1 MIACLPQCQV
11 HLHVHTSSCKLAVAR
26 KKKQKKN
33 KTTGSDVLART
44 VRAFSVWSC
53 CLLQMKRGGGKN
65 NNAVVSMKNVPTEQ
79 SLRAHGYN
87 FSAFHSTL

>member
-1 MIACLPQCQV
+1 MLFIA
-11 HLHVHTSSCKLAVAR
+11 
-26 KKKQKKN
+26 N
-33 KTTGSDVLART
+33 EE
-44 VRAFSVWSC
+44 
-53 CLLQMKRGGGKN
+53 GGKKN